1 MYRVGVAEEMFC
13 AAITQGCAPP
23 ASVHVNVWRVHSSLS
38 AALQCIGTQS
48 PYLVAQV
55 VPSVKLRGCAAGDDV
70 LASLRRFVCQGKW
83 RWGTKQTADR
93 CTWVAVMLEYIFTCG
108 FQGSFLNKALTAG
121 VLTRRFRDGFLH
133 VLKHHGTVCPAVNGL
148 RHLKSFGRGFK
159 ALSGFTASREF
170 CHRDRFMVA
179 CLTDAEQFS
188 QLPRAKRVKPS
199 AAVVLLWDKIVC
211 CTAQSPLHACVVNHF
226 LPTVSLTFGGSCGL
240 QRLWVK
246 REFHALVL
254 TPTSATSMSS
264 VLTFSSS
271 VSWVNSSN
279 LGCPS
284 DFESN
289 SPRTYIITH
298 LCR

>member
-1 MYRVGVAEEMFC
+1 MDSCTGLRPSVVCSCPPAARVRSKRSAGCNGACCMYRVGVAEEMFC

-48 PYLVAQV
+48 PYLAQV

-70 LASLRRFVCQGKW
+70 LASLRRFVCQDKW

-148 RHLKSFGRGFK
+148 RPPQVLR
-159 ALSGFTASREF
+159 SR
-170 CHRDRFMVA
+170 
-179 CLTDAEQFS
+179 
-188 QLPRAKRVKPS
+188 
-199 AAVVLLWDKIVC
+199 
-211 CTAQSPLHACVVNHF
+211 AQG
-226 LPTVSLTFGGSCGL
+226 T
-240 QRLWVK
+240 
-246 REFHALVL
+246 
-254 TPTSATSMSS
+254 
-264 VLTFSSS
+264 
-271 VSWVNSSN
+271 
-279 LGCPS
+279 
-284 DFESN
+284 
-289 SPRTYIITH
+289 
-298 LCR
+298 